1 MTKAVPWRSGD
12 RVLLVS
18 PHPDDVAYSIG
29 GLLAIAARTAQPVDV
44 SLLTVFSRSAWA
56 LPKELRRRGPAAIEV
71 VRTAED
77 AAFCDAYSIA
87 HVTLGFPDSSL
98 AGYDEE
104 AERRAEPD
112 TDSRAPAV
120 AAAIGEH
127 LRVVAPDWILCPAA
141 IGDHIDHRIVHD
153 AVTGTG
159 IAAARGRAAAD
170 GASILFYEDIPYAA
184 WSSLAEIDA
193 RASAAGLRAEVTLA
207 IDGVLAAK
215 VRGMWRYASQT
226 SAVTIEE
233 MMMHAARVAPPGA
246 AYGERLWR

>member
-1 MTKAVPWRSGD
+1 VTKAAPWRSGD
-12 RVLLVS
+12 RVLLLS

-29 GLLAIAARTAQPVDV
+29 GLIAIATRTAHAVDV

-56 LPKELRRRGPAAIEV
+56 LPKELRRRGPAAIEA

-77 AAFCDAYSIA
+77 AAFCSAYAIA
-87 HVTLGFPDSSL
+87 HVALGFPDSSL

-104 AERRAEPD
+104 AERRADPG
-112 TDSRAPAV
+112 TDPRAPAV
-120 AAAIGEH
+120 AAAIAEH
-127 LRVVAPDWILCPAA
+127 LRVAAPDWILCPAA
-141 IGDHIDHRIVHD
+141 IGDHVDHRIVHD
-153 AVTGTG
+153 AVVGTG
-159 IAAARGRAAAD
+159 IADARGRAAAD

-184 WSSLAEIDA
+184 WSSLTEIDA
-193 RASAAGLRAEVTLA
+193 RASAAGLRAEPALA

-215 VRGMWRYASQT
+215 VQGMWGYASQT
-226 SAVTIEE
+226 SGVTVEE